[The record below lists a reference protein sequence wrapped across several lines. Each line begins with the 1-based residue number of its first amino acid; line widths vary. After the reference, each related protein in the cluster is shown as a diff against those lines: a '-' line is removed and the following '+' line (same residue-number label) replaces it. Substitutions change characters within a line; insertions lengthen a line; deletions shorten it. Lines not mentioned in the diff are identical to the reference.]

1 MESWEIKMAE
11 ITLSK
16 SLYNGFRIS
25 IDLFTYLP
33 RVDYVKGYEH
43 NLLIHAHPIL
53 MIKYVP
59 PKSLQNID
67 RKNNF
72 FKITPRNLYRTI
84 KFFDEIV
91 KWFYDK
97 DLADL
102 FLQGDDNKLVFN
114 ADYQHIKARTKPDK
128 HNQTAM
134 RAIPAVISSDDGKT
148 YEGIY
153 LYINKME
160 NVVPLTLSEVEDI
173 LGLLAKFSFEE
184 SLLLM
189 LEAYDY
195 AARNNLIR
203 EQSLYNDTNGNQW

>member
-1 MESWEIKMAE
+1 
-11 ITLSK
+11 
-16 SLYNGFRIS
+16 
-25 IDLFTYLP
+25 
-33 RVDYVKGYEH
+33 
-43 NLLIHAHPIL
+43 

-59 PKSLQNID
+59 PKSLQNVD

-97 DLADL
+97 DLTDL

-134 RAIPAVISSDDGKT
+134 RAIPAVISSDDGKI